1 MIKIFKK
8 TTLSILIF
16 VIFTSSL
23 PVYAL
28 SKNETVYTRLNSD
41 GNIKKIIVSE
51 YIKNDDLD
59 KIEDLTD
66 LKDILNVNGDE
77 TFVQDDNKIIWNA
90 KGNDIFYQG
99 TTEKNLPISLV
110 ISYKLNGKEM
120 NVEDMLGK
128 DGKVDI
134 SIKYINKDK
143 HLVNVNGTIQE
154 LYTPF
159 IITTTTFISS
169 ENNSNI
175 KVKNGKVVNNGVNSL
190 VLGMTTPGLPES
202 LGLTNI
208 KDMDTVTI
216 SYDTTNF
223 ELNSIYS
230 VATPKFIEKDDLKIF
245 DKLDSIYSK
254 VNMLSDTSNLLV
266 KGSHELLGG
275 LKMLNSN
282 FSEFNLGMQQ
292 LNDGSKKI
300 LTSYNQ
306 LSSGINQLNNGLSNI
321 SYLVSSIDEL
331 SKGINNLANATNLI
345 SENSKEINN
354 TINNTMLTLT
364 KHIATL
370 QQIAEKTT
378 DENTKQ
384 ELKKEIDELQQELDT
399 QNLLSLQENFNQ
411 LNQGIN
417 QVNESMN
424 ILNGYTNNLS
434 NDLTPM
440 FEGVLRLKDG
450 SDLFEE
456 GLNKFDN
463 SIQTLTKATND
474 LNDGTN
480 QIEIGFST
488 LTDGITKFNNEGIS
502 QLVNY
507 INFNLKT
514 MESRID
520 ALVDLSSNYNTF
532 TMKDKNTEGSTK
544 FIMVIDSLK
553 QDNKSVNIEEKV
565 INKKESLWDRIIN
578 LIK

>member
-1 MIKIFKK
+1 MKKIFKK
-8 TTLSILIF
+8 TTSLILIF
-16 VIFTSSL
+16 GMLTSSL
-23 PVYAL
+23 PVFAL
-28 SKNETVYTRLNSD
+28 SKTETVYTKLNSD
-41 GNIKKIIVSE
+41 GSTKKIIVSE
-51 YIKNDDLD
+51 YIKNNGLD
-59 KIEDLTD
+59 NIEDLTD
-66 LKDILNVNGDE
+66 LKDIWNVNGDE

-99 TTEKNLPISLV
+99 TTENNLPISLV

-120 NVEDMLGK
+120 NVEDMVGQG
-128 DGKVDI
+128 GKVDI

-143 HLVNVNGTIQE
+143 HLVNVNGRIEE

-169 ENNSNI
+169 KNNSNI
-175 KVKNGKVVNNGVNSL
+175 TVTNGKVVNNGVNSL
-190 VLGMTTPGLPES
+190 VLGMTTPGLSES

-208 KDMDTVTI
+208 KNMDTIKI

-230 VATPKFIEKDDLKIF
+230 VATPKFIEKEDLQIF
-245 DKLDSIYSK
+245 DKLDNIYSK
-254 VNMLSDTSNLLV
+254 VNILSNTSNLLV

-275 LKMLNSN
+275 LKMLNSK
-282 FSEFNLGMQQ
+282 FSEFNLGMRQ
-292 LNDGSKKI
+292 LNDSSKKI
-300 LTSYNQ
+300 VTSYNQ
-306 LSSGINQLNNGLSNI
+306 LSNGINQLNNGLSNI
-321 SYLVSSIDEL
+321 NYLVSSIDEL
-331 SKGINNLANATNLI
+331 SKGVNNLANATNLI
-345 SENSKEINN
+345 SKNSEEISN
-354 TINNTMLTLT
+354 TINNTTLTLT

-370 QQIAEKTT
+370 QQIADTTT
-378 DENTKQ
+378 DDTTKNNIYI
-384 ELKKEIDELQQELDT
+384 EITKLQQELDT
-399 QNLLSLQENFNQ
+399 QKLLSFQQKFNQ

-424 ILNGYTNNLS
+424 ILNNHTNNLS
-434 NDLTPM
+434 NDLIPLI
-440 FEGVLRLKDG
+440 EGFLKLKNG
-450 SDLFEE
+450 GDLFEE
-456 GLNKFDN
+456 SLNKFDN